1 LNRRRSGRSRGGR
14 RRGRG
19 LDARRRLRDENRD
32 LGDERSGLRL
42 RLGSRG
48 RGRLGRRLGAGVGE
62 GEALENE
69 VMEEGNTRFRSGL
82 NMLGSGM
89 PSVTV
94 TTTHSVAVSVS
105 TMVRPRSWRTGLAT
119 ARIALDAARRTE
131 DLILRRYSGR
141 LLLDS
146 WFLVRC

>member
-1 LNRRRSGRSRGGR
+1 MKTGTSGTKGAGSGSGS
-14 RRGRG
+14 GAG
-19 LDARRRLRDENRD
+19 AGAGS
-32 LGDERSGLRL
+32 GD
-42 RLGSRG
+42 GS
-48 RGRLGRRLGAGVGE
+48 GAGVGE

-131 DLILRRYSGR
+131 DLILRSYSGR

-146 WFLVRC
+146 WFLGVA